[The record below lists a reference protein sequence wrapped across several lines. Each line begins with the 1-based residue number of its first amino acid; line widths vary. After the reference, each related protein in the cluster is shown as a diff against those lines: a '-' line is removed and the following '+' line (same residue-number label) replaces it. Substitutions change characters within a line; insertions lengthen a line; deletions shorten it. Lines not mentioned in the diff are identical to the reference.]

1 MDFMEE
7 INSET
12 QAMLNQLTTKTIMS
26 KTTSQSVAILNYLK
40 TGNSLNPMEALNK
53 FGCFRLAARI
63 GDLRKEGHDIQTE
76 MYSEEKD
83 KKYAVYYL
91 PKIQKQGELF

>member
-1 MDFMEE
+1 MNFMEE
-7 INSET
+7 VHQDT
-12 QAMLNQLTTKTIMS
+12 QAWLYKLTTRKIMS
-26 KTTSQSVAILNYLK
+26 ETTSQSVAILNYLK

-76 MYSEEKD
+76 MFSEENG
-83 KKYAVYYL
+83 KKYAVYSL